1 MTLQNHHHGSAP
13 IESSTGT
20 VQASSILGA
29 AHAAIVVQ
37 GPNGQIIHCN
47 ADAERVLGL
56 SREQIVGRDSLDPR
70 WGAIRPDGTLLPG
83 DEHPGPTALRTRQAQ
98 LGVTMGIRLPNG
110 KRRWLLVD
118 SDVFEAPGLGTC
130 AVSCFMDITER
141 RRLEAWQALTLTLLD
156 EMGRRAP
163 LDGLLLRLVGFV
175 ETQLAGARCSMQ
187 VLSDDRRRMQS
198 CLSPSLP
205 RAYLAALEGLEISPT
220 VGSCGAAA
228 SLGRTIIIPN
238 VFDHPNWA
246 PYRALAEMH
255 GFRACWSEPV
265 FDDAGRP
272 MGTFAVYYD
281 EVREPEPDDLLLL
294 RQSASLAAL
303 VIQRATAHEDLM
315 LAAALFE
322 QGTESVIVTD
332 AEHRIVRVNR
342 SFERLT
348 GFSPTEFIGRTPTE
362 LHAGLPLATQSRSIE
377 EDAESDGHWQ
387 GELML
392 RCKDGSIVP
401 VWLSVVP
408 LHGPDGNIRHYLR
421 TAVDLRETKAQAER
435 IRQLA
440 FFDPLTTLPNRALVT
455 DRLRQALVS
464 AERRKQALAVLFID
478 LNRFKEVNDTLG
490 HDVGDAVLAAV
501 AQRFAKAVRRD
512 DSLGRLGGDEFIV
525 IADGA
530 GEPEAML
537 CAERLMEALAEPIV
551 VQDQPFALGASI
563 GIALYPN
570 DGRQPEELMKHADIA
585 MYRAKGAGGGF
596 RLYQPEMSSG
606 LGERVALA
614 RDLRYALMRGG
625 ALSLHFQPQFEL
637 ATGALSGAEALIRW
651 NHPTLGSISPATFIP
666 LAEERSMMVEL
677 GDWVL
682 HAACRQLAAWKAQG
696 RALPGR
702 LAINVSAQQLDA
714 VDAAARALRIFDAHG
729 IGTAEIELELTESA
743 LMRNIDHAMAVMRD
757 LRDAG
762 VAMAIDDFGTGYS
775 SLSYLKRFP
784 VERLKIDMSFVRDML
799 SDPNDYAIVDS
810 IIGMAR
816 PLRLATVAEGVE
828 DAGQADA
835 LRGLGCSH
843 AQGYLFGR
851 PVPAAEFAD
860 RWLSP
865 APRTPP
871 PSHCSKPDA

>member
-1 MTLQNHHHGSAP
+1 MTLQNQ
-13 IESSTGT
+13 GT
-20 VQASSILGA
+20 ASVAVLALKPPVSASSILAA

-37 GPNGQIIHCN
+37 GPNGQIVHCN

-56 SREQIVGRDSLDPR
+56 SREQMVGRDSLDPR
-70 WGAIRPDGTLLPG
+70 WGAIDPDGAPLPG
-83 DEHPGPTALRTRQAQ
+83 ERHPGPTALRTGQAQ
-98 LGVTMGIRLPNG
+98 LGVTMGILLPNG

-118 SDVFEAPGLGTC
+118 ADVFEAEGIGTC
-130 AVSCFMDITER
+130 AVSSFMDITER
-141 RRLEAWQALTLTLLD
+141 RRLEAWQALTLTLFE

-163 LDGLLLRLVGFV
+163 LDSLLLRLVGFV

-187 VLSDDRRRMQS
+187 LLSEDRRRMQS
-198 CLSPSLP
+198 SLSPSLP
-205 RAYLAALEGLEISPT
+205 RPYLEALEGLEISPT

-228 SLGRTIIIPN
+228 SLGQTVIVPD
-238 VFDHPNWA
+238 VFNHPNWA
-246 PYRALAEMH
+246 PYRSLAEMH

-281 EVREPEPDDLLLL
+281 DVREPDPDDLMLL
-294 RQSASLAAL
+294 RQSGSLAAL

-322 QGTESVIVTD
+322 QGTESVVVTD

-348 GFSPTEFIGRTPTE
+348 GFELAEVAGRRPTE
-362 LHAGLPLATQSRSIE
+362 LHAGSPLATQGRSIE
-377 EDAESDGHWQ
+377 EDAEAEGHWQ

-392 RCKDGSIVP
+392 RCKDGEVVP

-408 LHGPDGNIRHYLR
+408 LRCRRGCITHYLR
-421 TAVDLRETKAQAER
+421 TAIDLRETKAQAEQ

-440 FFDPLTTLPNRALVT
+440 FFDPLTRLPNRALVT

-464 AERRKQALAVLFID
+464 AERRRQSLAVLFID

-490 HDVGDAVLAAV
+490 HDVGDEVLAAV
-501 AQRFAKAVRRD
+501 SQRFAEVVRRD

-530 GEPEAML
+530 GEPEASL
-537 CAERLMEALAEPIV
+537 CAERLLESLAEPIV

-563 GIALYPN
+563 GVALYPG
-570 DGRQPEELMKHADIA
+570 DGRLPEELMKHADIA
-585 MYRAKGAGGGF
+585 MYRAKSAGGGF

-614 RDLRYALMRGG
+614 RDLRYALLRGE
-625 ALSLHFQPQFEL
+625 ALTLHFQPQFEL
-637 ATGALSGAEALIRW
+637 TSGTLSGAEALIRW
-651 NHPTLGSISPATFIP
+651 NHPSLGAISPATFIP
-666 LAEERSMMVEL
+666 LAEERSMMLEV

-682 HAACRQLAAWKAQG
+682 RAACRQLAVWKAEG

-714 VDAAARALRIFDAHG
+714 VDAAARARRVLGTYG
-729 IGTAEIELELTESA
+729 ISTGEIEMELTESA
-743 LMRNIDHAMAVMRD
+743 LMRNIDHALAVMRE
-757 LRDAG
+757 LREAG
-762 VAMAIDDFGTGYS
+762 IAMAIDDFGTGYS
-775 SLSYLKRFP
+775 SLAYLKRFP

-799 SDPNDYAIVDS
+799 TDPNDYAIVGS
-810 IIGMAR
+810 IVGMAR

-828 DAGQADA
+828 HPGQAEA
-835 LRGLGCSH
+835 LRELGCTH

-851 PVPAAEFAD
+851 PVPASEFAD
-860 RWLSP
+860 RWLP
-865 APRTPP
+865 LAQENPTP
-871 PSHCSKPDA
+871 

>member
-1 MTLQNHHHGSAP
+1 MTLQNQGSSAISLHGPSFP
-13 IESSTGT
+13 VS
-20 VQASSILGA
+20 ASSILGA

-37 GPNGQIIHCN
+37 GPNGQIVHCN

-56 SREQIVGRDSLDPR
+56 SREQMLGRDSLDPR
-70 WGAIRPDGTLLPG
+70 WAAIDPDGRPLPG
-83 DEHPGPTALRTRQAQ
+83 DRHPGPMALATGQPQ
-98 LGVTMGIRLPNG
+98 LGITMGIRLPNG

-118 SDVFEAPGLGTC
+118 SDVFDAEGIGTC
-130 AVSCFMDITER
+130 AVSSFMDITER
-141 RRLEAWQALTLTLLD
+141 RRLEAWQSLTLDLFE

-163 LDGLLLRLVGFV
+163 LESLLLRLVGFV
-175 ETQLAGARCSMQ
+175 ETQLGGARCSMQ
-187 VLSDDRRRMQS
+187 LLSDDRRRMQTS
-198 CLSPSLP
+198 LSPSLP

-228 SLGRTIIIPN
+228 SLGHTVIVPD
-238 VFDHPNWA
+238 VFNHPNWA
-246 PYRALAEMH
+246 PYLPLAEIH

-265 FDDAGRP
+265 FDDSGVP

-281 EVREPEPDDLLLL
+281 EVREPEPDDLSLL
-294 RQSASLAAL
+294 RQSGSLAAL
-303 VIQRATAHEDLM
+303 VIQRAAAHEDLM

-322 QGTESVIVTD
+322 QGTESVVVTD

-348 GFSPTEFIGRTPTE
+348 GYTLSEALGRRPAE
-362 LHAGLPLATQSRSIE
+362 WHAGSPLATQGRSIE
-377 EDAESDGHWQ
+377 EDAEAGGHWQ

-392 RCKDGSIVP
+392 RCKDGEIVP

-408 LHGPDGNIRHYLR
+408 LRCRQGHITHYLR
-421 TAVDLRETKAQAER
+421 TAIDLRETKAQAER

-440 FFDPLTTLPNRALVT
+440 FYDPLTHLPNRALVT

-464 AERRKQALAVLFID
+464 AERRRQPLAVLFID

-490 HDVGDAVLAAV
+490 HAVGDEVLAAV
-501 AQRFAKAVRRD
+501 SRRFADAVRRD

-530 GEPEAML
+530 GEPEASL
-537 CAERLMEALAEPIV
+537 CAERLMEALSEPVV
-551 VQDQPFALGASI
+551 VQGQPFALGASI
-563 GIALYPN
+563 GIALYPA

-585 MYRAKGAGGGF
+585 MYRAKSAGGGF

-614 RDLRYALMRGG
+614 RDLRYALMRGE
-625 ALSLHFQPQFEL
+625 ALSLHFQPQFALED
-637 ATGALSGAEALIRW
+637 GALSGAEALIRW
-651 NHPTLGSISPATFIP
+651 NHPSLGPISPAAFIP
-666 LAEERSMMVEL
+666 LAEERSMMLDV

-682 HAACRQLAAWKAQG
+682 DAACRQLATWKAEG

-714 VDAAARALRIFDAHG
+714 ADAASRVRRVLATHG
-729 IGTAEIELELTESA
+729 IDSAEIEMELTESA
-743 LMRNIDHAMAVMRD
+743 LMRNIDHALAVMRE
-757 LRDAG
+757 LRDDGIAL
-762 VAMAIDDFGTGYS
+762 AIDDFGTGYS
-775 SLSYLKRFP
+775 SLAYLKRFP

-799 SDPNDYAIVDS
+799 SDPNDYAIVGS

-816 PLRLATVAEGVE
+816 PLRLSTVAEGVE
-828 DAGQADA
+828 HPGQAEA
-835 LRGLGCSH
+835 LRELGCTH

-851 PVPAAEFAD
+851 PVPAAEFTH

-865 APRTPP
+865 ATGTRTP
-871 PSHCSKPDA
+871 